1 MHSFLLSSL
10 STAVSVPWT
19 ALASAAQ
26 SVCLGT
32 LKKLCVGQLTVVLL
46 NGDTHVFGKKGSDLA
61 ATLTIRNNGFWVRLL
76 FLGTM
81 GMGEGYM
88 LGDIDVDRIDLLLKI
103 LIFNRHLIE
112 DSAQPYPA
120 SLNRFFNTTLAP
132 HIPNSIYNSR
142 SNISLH
148 YDLGND
154 MFASFL
160 DPTMTYSCPIWA
172 SKEGGTD
179 PLLKEDTLEKA
190 QIRKIHHLLDLACIR
205 EGDHVLEMGTG
216 WGALAIE
223 AVRRHRCH
231 VTTITLSSEQQILAQ
246 DRIRDANLSD
256 HITVLLCD
264 YRKLDE
270 AKYSFDRIISV
281 EMIEAVGPEFLSTYF
296 EKCDKLLK
304 PQGVMAI
311 QVITMPEARYKTYS
325 ESIDFIRKHIFPG
338 GHCPSLTALTEAV
351 HQGTSG
357 RLMVDTVENI
367 GPHYAKAL
375 RLWRE
380 RFIAHF
386 DQVVARCKGNTG
398 MYDQVFL
405 RKWEYYF
412 AYCEAGFAS
421 RTLGTLQIR
430 LTRPANMDLIQGI
443 PF

>member
-1 MHSFLLSSL
+1 MFGH
-10 STAVSVPWT
+10 T
-19 ALASAAQ
+19 Q
-26 SVCLGT
+26 
-32 LKKLCVGQLTVVLL
+32 KLCVGQLTVVLL

-205 EGDHVLEMGTG
+205 EGDH
-216 WGALAIE
+216 
-223 AVRRHRCH
+223 
-231 VTTITLSSEQQILAQ
+231 QILAQ